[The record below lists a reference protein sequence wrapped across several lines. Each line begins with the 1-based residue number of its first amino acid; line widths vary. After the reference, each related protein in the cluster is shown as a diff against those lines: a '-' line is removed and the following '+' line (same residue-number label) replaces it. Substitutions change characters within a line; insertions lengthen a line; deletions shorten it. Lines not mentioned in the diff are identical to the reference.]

1 MKNSMRTA
9 LVLMLIC
16 VFALTGCSILSNAEK
31 LETYELGAD
40 SIPAVNSVVGERNVT
55 EVQSGTGTGG
65 TYKEYAYESQT
76 VTEDLIAYL
85 IDGLL
90 ENNWHALTD
99 FNLNDIPGTAQ
110 LATESEDNG
119 QIIIM
124 DVTYEQDAY
133 TIKLTKGEGT
143 LTLN

>member
-1 MKNSMRTA
+1 MKKSMHAA
-9 LVLMLIC
+9 LALLLFC
-16 VFALTGCSILSNAEK
+16 AFTLTGCGMLANAQK
-31 LETYELGAD
+31 LESYEFGAD
-40 SIPAVNSVVGERNVT
+40 SIPTINSVVGERKVT
-55 EVQSGTGTGG
+55 GVQSGTGTGG
-65 TYKEYAYESQT
+65 TYKEYTYESQT

-110 LATESEDNG
+110 LASESEDSG

-124 DVTYEQDAY
+124 DVTYEQNAY